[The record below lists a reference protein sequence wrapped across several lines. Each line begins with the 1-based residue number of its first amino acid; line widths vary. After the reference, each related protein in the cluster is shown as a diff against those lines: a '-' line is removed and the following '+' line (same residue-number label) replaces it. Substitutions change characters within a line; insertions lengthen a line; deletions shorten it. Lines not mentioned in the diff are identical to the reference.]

1 MNEADRCDRI
11 SLMHAGKVL
20 AVGTPQELVR
30 KRGSPS
36 LEDAFISYL
45 AEAAGIKLG
54 EKAPPPAQG
63 AATPAAEPKPHGTR
77 RFDLGRLWA
86 YARRETMELLCDS
99 IRLAFA
105 AFGPLILMIAFGY
118 GISLDVEN
126 LRFGAFDQDRPR
138 EPDFDRGVLFGSA
151 LLRRKAAADRLQ
163 QGSRPPLPQRRPPG
177 RRRDSPAYGRDL
189 QNGRVPEVAVWV
201 DGSMPFRGETTKG
214 YVTALATADADVD
227 PGHHVHHRRGARS
240 ADRRLSGG
248 AAESPAGVVQLETR
262 VPIHQF
268 DEFALSRGNLFVT
281 RDFQSLG

>member
-86 YARRETMELLCDS
+86 YARRETMELLCDP

-126 LRFGAFDQDRPR
+126 LRFGAFDQDRTPESRTLIEAFSSVPR
-138 EPDFDRGVLFGSA
+138 YFDE
-151 LLRRKAAADRLQ
+151 
-163 QGSRPPLPQRRPPG
+163 RPPPIASSNDLDRRFRSGDLQVAVEIP
-177 RRRDSPAYGRDL
+177 PAYGRDL

-214 YVTALATADADVD
+214 T
-227 PGHHVHHRRGARS
+227 
-240 ADRRLSGG
+240 
-248 AAESPAGVVQLETR
+248 
-262 VPIHQF
+262 
-268 DEFALSRGNLFVT
+268 
-281 RDFQSLG
+281 